1 MRMPNYSAF
10 RNPHLKVT
18 IMQIVAILIGIIMAA
33 GVGWYVSRPLRQTKR
48 MPTTDA
54 PVQSMEVQRDSLYA
68 QISELDLDHATG
80 KTNDEDYQQVRTGLV
95 TQAADMLRQ
104 IDGQQPSVE
113 ARDADVEALI
123 AARRKTTTKP
133 TVKADLDQQIESAIK
148 ARRSG
153 LVCPTCGKL
162 AAADDVFCSR
172 CGTSLKIPQ
181 KV

>member
-1 MRMPNYSAF
+1 
-10 RNPHLKVT
+10 
-18 IMQIVAILIGIIMAA
+18 MQITAILIGIIMAA
-33 GVGWYVSRPLRQTKR
+33 GAGWYISRPLRQAKR
-48 MPTTDA
+48 MPATDA

-80 KTNDEDYQQVRTGLV
+80 KTNDEDYQQVRSGLV

-104 IDGQQPSVE
+104 IDGQKPS
-113 ARDADVEALI
+113 ATTQDADVEALI
-123 AARRKTTTKP
+123 AARRKTMVKP
-133 TVKADLDQQIESAIK
+133 TAKVELDQQIEAAIK

-153 LVCPTCGKL
+153 IVCPTCGKL

>member
-1 MRMPNYSAF
+1 MEIA
-10 RNPHLKVT
+10 
-18 IMQIVAILIGIIMAA
+18 AILIGVIMAA
-33 GVGWYVSRPLRQTKR
+33 GAGWYVSRPLLQTKR

-54 PVQSMEVQRDSLYA
+54 PIQSMEVQRDSLYA

-104 IDGQQPSVE
+104 IDGQKPP
-113 ARDADVEALI
+113 AKTRDVDVEALI
-123 AARRKTTTKP
+123 AARRKTTAQP
-133 TVKADLDQQIESAIK
+133 AGKADLDQQIEAAIK

-153 LVCPTCGKL
+153 IVCPNCGKL
-162 AAADDVFCSR
+162 ATADDVFCSR